1 MDLYEYQGK
10 ELLRSVGIETP
21 EGRVATTP
29 ARAAAAAADMGGRV
43 VVKAQVLT
51 GGRGKAGGIKTAD
64 DPEVAREAARL
75 ILGMEIGG
83 FAVHRVLVEKA
94 LSLEREL
101 YAALV
106 FDRGSKKVLAMLSG
120 MGGMEVEGVA
130 RDHPGAIAR
139 VEIDPLAGWSSYHG
153 RRLLFE
159 AGLEAD
165 LLRPVCDLFSRLF
178 EAFTRYEA
186 LLVEVNP
193 LAVVG
198 GRLVAL
204 DCKFTVDNNALF
216 RHPNVAAMVDDHLAD
231 PQEAM
236 ARERGVTYVKIG
248 GDIGI
253 LGNGAGLVMSTLD
266 VVAAA
271 GGRPADFLDVGGGA
285 KEEEIVTALEI
296 LTSDTEVGTI
306 LFNIFGGITRC
317 DEVARGILTAIDR
330 LGIRMPIVVRLE
342 GTNEAEGR
350 RIIADAIVAGSTNL
364 FVQETMQIAA
374 ERAVALSHRDRVVP
388 SGSVAQDDSVAR
400 RDRATP
406 GDPAPIDGVA

>member
-21 EGRVATTP
+21 EGRVATSP
-29 ARAAAAAADMGGRV
+29 SRAAAAAADLGGGV

-51 GGRGKAGGIKTAD
+51 GGRGKAGGIKRAD
-64 DPEVAREAARL
+64 DPDEAREAARSV
-75 ILGMEIGG
+75 LGMTIGG
-83 FAVHRVLVEKA
+83 LDVHRVLVEKA
-94 LSLEREL
+94 APLEHEL

-106 FDRGSKKVLAMLSG
+106 FDRGAKKVLAMLSR
-120 MGGMEVEGVA
+120 MGGMEVEDVA
-130 RDHPGAIAR
+130 REHPDAIAR
-139 VEIDPLAGWSSYHG
+139 VYVDPLAGWTDYHG
-153 RRLLFE
+153 RRLVFE
-159 AGLEAD
+159 AGLETE
-165 LLRPVCDLFSRLF
+165 LLRPMCELFARLF

-204 DCKFTVDNNALF
+204 DCKVTVDNSALF
-216 RHPNVAAMVDDHLAD
+216 RHRHVAQMEDHHLAD
-231 PQEAM
+231 AQEVM

-266 VVAAA
+266 VVAEA
-271 GGRPADFLDVGGGA
+271 GGAPANFLDVGGGA
-285 KEEEIVTALEI
+285 KEEEIVTALEV
-296 LTSDTEVGTI
+296 LTSDSQVNAI

-330 LGIRMPIVVRLE
+330 MDIKMPIVVRLE
-342 GTNEAEGR
+342 GTNEADGR
-350 RIIADAIVAGSTNL
+350 VIIADAIAAGAANL
-364 FVQETMQIAA
+364 SVEESMRGAA
-374 ERAVALSHRDRVVP
+374 DRAVELARGVV
-388 SGSVAQDDSVAR
+388 
-400 RDRATP
+400 
-406 GDPAPIDGVA
+406 

>member
-21 EGRVATTP
+21 AGRVATTP

-51 GGRGKAGGIKTAD
+51 GGRGKVGGIKKAD
-64 DPEVAREAARL
+64 DAEAAREAARL
-75 ILGMEIGG
+75 ILGMKIGG
-83 FAVHRVLVEKA
+83 FAVHRVLVEGA
-94 LSLEREL
+94 EPLEREL

-120 MGGMEVEGVA
+120 MGGMEVEEVA

-139 VEIDPLAGWSSYHG
+139 VEIDPLAGWSDYHG

-159 AGLEAD
+159 AELDAG
-165 LLRPVCDLFSRLF
+165 LLRPLCDLFSRLF

-198 GRLVAL
+198 GRLMAL

-216 RHPNVAAMVDDHLAD
+216 RHPTVAAMVDHHVAD
-231 PQEAM
+231 PQEVM

-266 VVAAA
+266 VVAKA
-271 GGRPADFLDVGGGA
+271 GGRPANFLDVGGGA
-285 KEEEIVTALEI
+285 KEEEIITALEI
-296 LTSDTEVGTI
+296 LTSDAEVGTI

-330 LGIRMPIVVRLE
+330 IGILMPIVVRLE

-350 RIIADAIVAGSTNL
+350 RLMADAIAAGSTNL
-364 FVQETMQIAA
+364 FVEETMQSAA
-374 ERAVALSHRDRVVP
+374 ERAVALSHGDDGV
-388 SGSVAQDDSVAR
+388 GGAVAAGDGPA
-400 RDRATP
+400 AAP
-406 GDPAPIDGVA
+406 GDAPTTDGVA

>member
-10 ELLRSVGIETP
+10 ELLKSVGIEIP
-21 EGRVATTP
+21 EGRVATSP
-29 ARAAAAAADMGGRV
+29 ARAAAAAADLGGGV

-51 GGRGKAGGIKTAD
+51 GGRGKAGGIKLAEE
-64 DPEVAREAARL
+64 PEAAREAARR
-75 ILGMEIGG
+75 ILGMSIGG
-83 FAVHRVLVEKA
+83 LGVHRVLVEKV
-94 LSLEREL
+94 SPFECEL

-106 FDRGSKKVLAMLSG
+106 FDRGAKKVLAMLSG
-120 MGGMEVEGVA
+120 MGGMDVEDVA
-130 RDHPGAIAR
+130 REHPDAIAR
-139 VEIDPLAGWSSYHG
+139 VYVDPLAGWSTYHG
-153 RRLLFE
+153 CRLAFE
-159 AGLEAD
+159 AGLQAE
-165 LLRPVCDLFSRLF
+165 LLRPVCDLFARLF

-216 RHPNVAAMVDDHLAD
+216 RHPHIAHMMDIHLAD
-231 PQEAM
+231 PQEVM

-266 VVAAA
+266 VVAEA
-271 GGRPADFLDVGGGA
+271 GGAPANFLDVGGGA
-285 KEEEIVTALEI
+285 KEEEIVTALEV
-296 LTSDTEVGTI
+296 LTSDPEVRTI

-317 DEVARGILTAIDR
+317 DEVARGILTSIGR
-330 LGIRMPIVVRLE
+330 MGITMPIVVRLE

-350 RIIADAIVAGSTNL
+350 AIIADAIAAGATNL
-364 FVQETMQIAA
+364 FVEQTMRGAA
-374 ERAVALSHRDRVVP
+374 GRAVALARGVV
-388 SGSVAQDDSVAR
+388 
-400 RDRATP
+400 
-406 GDPAPIDGVA
+406 